1 MASKENV
8 PDIIVG
14 RLPLYLRTLERLHEA
29 GRQTISSQELGDIVG
44 VSAAQI
50 RKDISQFGE
59 FGKQG
64 TGYPIPFL
72 IQKLRQILKVD
83 RSWDVALIGAG
94 DLGRALVHYQGFRN
108 RGFQIKMVF
117 DNDPNKIGQPLGDFI
132 IQDAAK
138 MKELIREAGIQIA
151 MLVVPASAAQEVTDR
166 LIEAG
171 VRAILNYAPT
181 HLNVPPGVHVEH
193 VDPAMHLQHMTYYL

>member
-8 PDIIVG
+8 PDIIIG

-29 GRQTISSQELGDIVG
+29 GRQTISSQELGDTVG

-72 IQKLRQILKVD
+72 IQKLRQILKID
-83 RSWDVALIGAG
+83 RTWDVALIGAG
-94 DLGRALVHYQGFRN
+94 DLGRALVHYQGFHN
-108 RGFQIKMVF
+108 RGFRIKMVF
-117 DNDPNKIGQPLGDFI
+117 DNDPKKIGQPLGNFI
-132 IQDAAK
+132 VQDAAR
-138 MKELIREAGIQIA
+138 MKELIRQEGIQIA
-151 MLVVPASAAQEVTDR
+151 MLVVPASAAQEVTDQ
-166 LIEAG
+166 LVEAG

-181 HLNVPPGVHVEH
+181 HLNVPPGVHIEH

>member
-1 MASKENV
+1 MATRETV
-8 PDIIVG
+8 PDIIIG

-29 GRQTISSQELGDIVG
+29 GRQTISSQELGEIVG

-59 FGKQG
+59 FGRQG
-64 TGYPIPFL
+64 MGYPIPYL
-72 IQKLRQILKVD
+72 MEKLRQILKVD
-83 RSWDVALIGAG
+83 RTWDVALIGAG

-117 DNDPNKIGQPLGDFI
+117 DNDPRKIGQKLGDFI
-132 IQDAAK
+132 IQDAVS
-138 MKELIREAGIQIA
+138 MTEVIHQAGIQIA
-151 MLVVPASAAQEVTDR
+151 MLVVPASAAQEVTDQ
-166 LIEAG
+166 LVKAG

-181 HLNVPPGVHVEH
+181 HLNVPPGVRVEH

>member
-1 MASKENV
+1 MAVRENV

-14 RLPLYLRTLERLHEA
+14 RLPLYLRTLERLYEA
-29 GRQTISSQELGDIVG
+29 GRQSISSQELGDIIG

-64 TGYPIPFL
+64 MGYSIPFL
-72 IQKLRQILKVD
+72 IQKLRHILKVD
-83 RSWDVALIGAG
+83 RTWDVALIGAG

-117 DNDPNKIGQPLGDFI
+117 DNDPNKIGKPLGDFI
-132 IQDAAK
+132 IQDATK
-138 MKELIREAGIQIA
+138 MVEIIREAGIQIA
-151 MLVVPASAAQEVTDR
+151 MLVVPATAAQEVADQ
-166 LIEAG
+166 LVKAG

-181 HLNVPPGVHVEH
+181 HINVPPDVHIEH
-193 VDPAMHLQHMTYYL
+193 VDPTMHLQHMTYYL

>member
-1 MASKENV
+1 MASRENV

-64 TGYPIPFL
+64 MGYPIPFL

-83 RSWDVALIGAG
+83 RTWDVALIGAG
-94 DLGRALVHYQGFRN
+94 DLGRALVNYQGFRN

-117 DNDPNKIGQPLGDFI
+117 DNDPNKIGKPLGDFV
-132 IQDAAK
+132 IQDAAN
-138 MKELIREAGIQIA
+138 MVEIIREAGIQVA
-151 MLVVPASAAQEVTDR
+151 MLVVPASAAQEVADQ
-166 LIEAG
+166 LVKAG

-181 HLNVPPGVHVEH
+181 HINVPPGVYIEH